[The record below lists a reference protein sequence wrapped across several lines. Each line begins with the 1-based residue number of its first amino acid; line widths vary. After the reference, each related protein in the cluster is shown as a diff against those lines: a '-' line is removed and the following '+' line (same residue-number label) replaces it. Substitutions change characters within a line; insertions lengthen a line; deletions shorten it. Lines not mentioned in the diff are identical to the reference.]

1 MPSGRQAYSDLNRQ
15 VDALRKESADL
26 SRRLSDLST
35 REEQVQAEENRETA
49 RLAQLRLGSIEARQ
63 IDSVL
68 SAAEREAMVQM
79 AHKDVAEQRCQ
90 TDIESSQARQSELE
104 QRRRQASDERDE
116 LAQRFEQRYIEIAD
130 GTRAT
135 PEWQA
140 LNDRADR
147 KAGQAALAQD
157 KAATAQADRV
167 EKGAPYEADRLFM
180 YLWQRQY
187 GSAGYRANPLIRT
200 LDGWVARQVGWH
212 EAVRNYRLLTA
223 LPEHLQRHADALRSE
238 ADAALAEQQALEQR
252 ALADGG
258 ALALGHQLEQAE
270 ALVDELSA
278 QIAEEEKRHA
288 ALLKRRSELAQGE
301 DEYTRRAV
309 SVLSA
314 AIAGEPASSLH
325 RAAARTPD
333 AQDDAVAA
341 AIDRLRQSRQ
351 ALADEAI
358 RVRKEHDRSMASL
371 KRAEELR
378 RRFRDRQYDAGDSDI
393 DDGMDWGGL
402 VGGVLRGV
410 LEMGKAWEQ
419 IERNQ
424 RFRLPKGVRL
434 PKNLP
439 GGIFGGGGSSRSG
452 GGSRSGGFG
461 GGIFKGGG
469 GFGGGGFKT
478 GGGF

>member
-15 VDALRKESADL
+15 VDALRKQSADL

-63 IDSVL
+63 VGSTL
-68 SAAEREAMVQM
+68 GAAEREAMVQM
-79 AHKDVAEQRCQ
+79 AHKEVAEQRCQ
-90 TDIESSQARQSELE
+90 ADIEASEARQSELE
-104 QRRRQASDERDE
+104 QRRRQASDDRDE
-116 LAQRFEQRYIEIAD
+116 LAQRFDQRYIEVAD
-130 GTRAT
+130 GARAT

-147 KAGQAALAQD
+147 LAGQAELAQE
-157 KAATAQADRV
+157 KAQLAQADRV

-200 LDGWVARQVGWH
+200 LDGWVARKVGWM

-223 LPEHLQRHADALRSE
+223 LPDHLQRHADALRSQ
-238 ADAALAEQQALEQR
+238 ADTALAEQQAMEQK
-252 ALADGG
+252 ALADSGM
-258 ALALGHQLEQAE
+258 LAMNQELLAAE
-270 ALVDELSA
+270 ARVDELSA
-278 QIAEEEKRHA
+278 QIADEEKRHA
-288 ALLKRRSELAQGE
+288 SLLQRRSELAEGG
-301 DEYTRRAV
+301 DEYTRRAL

-314 AIAGEPASSLH
+314 AIASEPASSLQ
-325 RAAARTPD
+325 RAAART
-333 AQDDAVAA
+333 AGNEDDTAAA

-351 ALADEAI
+351 ALAGESA
-358 RVRKEHDRSMASL
+358 RVKQEHDQALASL
-371 KRAEELR
+371 KRVEELR

-393 DDGMDWGGL
+393 DDGVNWGGL
-402 VGGVLRGV
+402 LGGVLRGV
-410 LEMGKAWEQ
+410 MEMGRAWEQ

-439 GGIFGGGGSSRSG
+439 GGIFGGGGSS
-452 GGSRSGGFG
+452 GGSRGGGFG

-469 GFGGGGFKT
+469 GFGGGGFKS